1 MQRLPALDGLRAIAI
16 LCVVASHVVSQKI
29 PGGFGVTLF
38 FFISGFII
46 TRGLLKDD
54 ALRPFYIR
62 RAFRLMPAL
71 VVLVAVSC
79 LTQPIVYSDVAASL
93 LYFANYHRFEMSLDQ
108 TWSLAVEEHFYFLF
122 PVAVLLLP
130 RRRLHMVLL
139 VIIATAPFW
148 RLLLIGLGEEARIH
162 RATDTRIDS
171 IAYGC
176 LLSVMFA
183 RESCKPVLDALSS
196 RWALVCGALVLVA
209 CFVVRNETFRE
220 SFRYS
225 LQGLAFMP
233 LFCALFWRDTA
244 PRWLRAGLESGPMVF
259 IGAISYSLYLYNQFG
274 LFLTPSLNPY
284 VGFVLVALPCTLAS
298 YYLVETPM
306 RRLGTRHVAHATRRV
321 AAFQA

>member
-108 TWSLAVEEHFYFLF
+108 TWSLAVEEHF
-122 PVAVLLLP
+122 
-130 RRRLHMVLL
+130 
-139 VIIATAPFW
+139 
-148 RLLLIGLGEEARIH
+148 
-162 RATDTRIDS
+162 
-171 IAYGC
+171 
-176 LLSVMFA
+176 
-183 RESCKPVLDALSS
+183 
-196 RWALVCGALVLVA
+196 
-209 CFVVRNETFRE
+209 
-220 SFRYS
+220 
-225 LQGLAFMP
+225 
-233 LFCALFWRDTA
+233 
-244 PRWLRAGLESGPMVF
+244 
-259 IGAISYSLYLYNQFG
+259 
-274 LFLTPSLNPY
+274 
-284 VGFVLVALPCTLAS
+284 
-298 YYLVETPM
+298 
-306 RRLGTRHVAHATRRV
+306 
-321 AAFQA
+321 

>member
-1 MQRLPALDGLRAIAI
+1 MVTEARGFESSRRMQRLPALDGLRAIAI

-233 LFCALFWRDTA
+233 LFCAL
-244 PRWLRAGLESGPMVF
+244 
-259 IGAISYSLYLYNQFG
+259 NQFG
-274 LFLTPSLNPY
+274 FFLTPSLNPY

-306 RRLGTRHVAHATRRV
+306 RRLGTRHAAQATPRV